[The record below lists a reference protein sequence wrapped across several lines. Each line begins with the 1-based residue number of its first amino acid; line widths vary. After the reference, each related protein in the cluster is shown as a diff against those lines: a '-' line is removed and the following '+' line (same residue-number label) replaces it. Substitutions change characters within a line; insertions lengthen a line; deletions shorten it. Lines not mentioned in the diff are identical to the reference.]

1 AVLRPAL
8 AGPEAPAQVPLGGGG
23 LAALHPFR
31 GPGLAGHAGRA
42 PARSREELGAR
53 GIRAPLDAA
62 PRHGRRRRR
71 VGRLRALAPARQLP
85 GADRRPRSR
94 GFVEVRAAM
103 SYEPSH
109 STEHLP
115 PPEAQADEHV
125 AGFKIVAV
133 GVIALAVFGG
143 ATWWSS
149 RILDRTARTLSPS
162 GPLPVGKE
170 IGKAEIGI
178 VDQTPFETTRG
189 AERYRR
195 EQLKRLNGNGGGQ
208 TTK

>member
-1 AVLRPAL
+1 
-8 AGPEAPAQVPLGGGG
+8 
-23 LAALHPFR
+23 
-31 GPGLAGHAGRA
+31 
-42 PARSREELGAR
+42 
-53 GIRAPLDAA
+53 
-62 PRHGRRRRR
+62 
-71 VGRLRALAPARQLP
+71 
-85 GADRRPRSR
+85 
-94 GFVEVRAAM
+94 M
-103 SYEPSH
+103 SHEPSH

-125 AGFKIVAV
+125 AGYKVVAV
-133 GVIALAVFGG
+133 GAIALVVFAAAV
-143 ATWWSS
+143 AWSA

-195 EQLKRLNGNGGGQ
+195 EQLKKLNSYGWVDPKKGIIHVPIERAIEEMLAEQ
-208 TTK
+208 QRRKP

>member
-1 AVLRPAL
+1 
-8 AGPEAPAQVPLGGGG
+8 
-23 LAALHPFR
+23 
-31 GPGLAGHAGRA
+31 
-42 PARSREELGAR
+42 
-53 GIRAPLDAA
+53 
-62 PRHGRRRRR
+62 
-71 VGRLRALAPARQLP
+71 
-85 GADRRPRSR
+85 
-94 GFVEVRAAM
+94 M
-103 SYEPSH
+103 SQEPSH

-125 AGFKIVAV
+125 AGFKVVAI
-133 GVIALAVFGG
+133 GVTALVVFGA

-189 AERYRR
+189 AEHYRR
-195 EQLKRLNGNGGGQ
+195 EQLQRLNSYGWVDSAKGIIHVPIEKAIEQLLAEQQG
-208 TTK
+208 KKP